1 MRAYFTVLLLYQI
14 VVNILFIVV
23 EELKTP
29 LIANVLVLLFD
40 DLLLELGDIICNI
53 FTFFLP

>member
-23 EELKTP
+23 EELKPP

>member
-1 MRAYFTVLLLYQI
+1 MRAYFAVLLLYQI
-14 VVNILFIVV
+14 VVNILFVVV